1 MIPTISQV
9 CCLNSAFDR
18 DLEDF
23 AGAGCTHV
31 EVWLTKLETYLEI
44 HKLDDVRY
52 WLEKTRLTL
61 AIASLQGGLLASQGE
76 ARREAWE
83 LFRRRLDLCREL
95 NIGTIVVACDVPPP
109 LTQQTIEQVQVSL
122 QQVAQESAQRNV
134 RAALEFQAD
143 CAFGNNLQTAA
154 ALVGAVGSR
163 HLGICL
169 DAFHFHVGPSKTEDL
184 ACLTIDNLFHVQLC
198 DLADTP
204 RELARDS
211 HRILPG
217 DGDIPLAT
225 LLGHLRHINYA
236 GAISV
241 ELMNPQ
247 LWQISALQVAD
258 ASLAALRRILE
269 PRSDTRNRPVSFA
282 GHGSTT

>member
-1 MIPTISQV
+1 MVPTIAQV

-23 AGAGCTHV
+23 AAVGCTHV
-31 EVWLTKLETYLEI
+31 EVWLTKLETYLEC

-52 WLEKTRLTL
+52 WLEKTGLTL
-61 AIASLQGGLLASQGE
+61 AVASFQGGLLSSQGE

-95 NIGTIVVACDVPPP
+95 NIGTIVVACDVGPP
-109 LTQQTIEQVQVSL
+109 LTQQTIERVQVSL
-122 QQVAQESAQRNV
+122 QQLVQESAQRNV
-134 RAALEFQAD
+134 RTALEFQAD
-143 CAFGNNLQTAA
+143 SAFGNNLQTAA
-154 ALVGAVGSR
+154 ALVAAVGDS
-163 HLGICL
+163 HLGLCL
-169 DAFHFHVGPSKTEDL
+169 DVFHFHVGPSKTEDL
-184 ACLTIDNLFHVQLC
+184 ACLTRESLFHVQLC
-198 DLADTP
+198 DLAGTP

-217 DGDIPLAT
+217 DGDIPLAP
-225 LLGHLRHINYA
+225 LLSHLRQINYA

-247 LWQISALQVAD
+247 LWQIQPLQVAD
-258 ASLAALRRILE
+258 ASLAALRRILSPIPE
-269 PRSDTRNRPVSFA
+269 SRN
-282 GHGSTT
+282 